1 MEFKKRSTDSNRNT
15 VKGATKRKSTFRN
28 ERTELQPRQ
37 RSPFPKDDTRT
48 ENANQDT
55 NQDTSIV
62 QPKVEKE
69 NSKDR
74 TNRPLRA
81 DRTKK
86 QTTEKAEIRPDM
98 KAEIN
103 ENVRLNKYIADCGIA
118 ARRKADEHIKN
129 GLVTVNGNIIK
140 EPGFRVTEGDKV
152 TFSGNVVK
160 PINDRVYLLLN
171 KPKDVITSS
180 SDEKGRRTVMDL
192 VKDAV
197 KERIFP
203 VGRLDRDTTGLL
215 LLTNDGELA
224 EKLSHPSRKMR
235 KLYHATLDKPLTK
248 FHLESIAQGLTL
260 EDGPVQV
267 DAVNYDESGKDKKE
281 IMIEIHV
288 GRNRIV
294 RRIFEHLGYE
304 VTKLDRL
311 YYAGL
316 TKKDLP
322 RGRYRYL
329 TEREVIML
337 KHFS

>member
-1 MEFKKRSTDSNRNT
+1 MEFKKRSTDKNRNPI
-15 VKGATKRKSTFRN
+15 KGATKRKSTFGR
-28 ERTELQPRQ
+28 ERTELEPRQ
-37 RSPFPKDDTRT
+37 RPQYPKDAAVDGEKT
-48 ENANQDT
+48 ERPERPERD
-55 NQDTSIV
+55 
-62 QPKVEKE
+62 

-74 TNRPLRA
+74 ERPSRFDRNNRKSRV
-81 DRTKK
+81 
-86 QTTEKAEIRPDM
+86 KAEVRPDI
-98 KAEIN
+98 KVDIN

-129 GLVTVNGNIIK
+129 GLVTVNGQVVK

-152 TFSGNVVK
+152 TFSGDVVK
-160 PINDRVYLLLN
+160 PVNNRVYLLLN
-171 KPKDVITSS
+171 KPKDVITSA
-180 SDEKGRRTVMDL
+180 SDEKGRKTVMDL
-192 VKDAV
+192 VQNAV
-197 KERIFP
+197 SERIFP
-203 VGRLDRDTTGLL
+203 IGRLDRDTTGLL

-224 EKLSHPSRKMR
+224 DRLSHPSRKMR

-248 FHLESIAQGLTL
+248 FHLDSIANGLVL

-267 DAVNYDESGKDKKE
+267 DSVNFDGATTDRKE
-281 IMIEIHV
+281 VMIELHV

-304 VTKLDRL
+304 VVKLDRVF
-311 YYAGL
+311 YAGL